1 MNGAKDIMDGMDD
14 QDVKDALEAMDRRSA
29 RQQEEWQYPRY
40 KPADPAMVARIYR
53 QMGRPYDASL
63 IPEEEKHYLNGWD
76 NGDDDDPPQAQPARN
91 LFQPSRGG
99 GRRTDQ
105 PWKLNWGEKGNMFG
119 AGVQPMSAKTSGTNW
134 WVDPKGM
141 YPQYGGG
148 AESLPPGEQANS
160 APAAPKSPQ
169 ALWDDHIWNSL
180 DVISAQTPKEKREAV
195 NRILNERRGDFDA
208 AYNAAYG
215 DKTADRWENDRKFT
229 LNAMGD
235 YVTGD
240 HLKAFGWQ
248 NVTDDMVK
256 DLNDTLKSYDITT
269 PSRIRHFLAQSAQ
282 ETNEGLWPTEQEFG
296 DNTYLDRQPYGRR
309 YSGGGNM
316 HTTWEE
322 NYDKLRKH
330 TGDDR
335 VMEGAD
341 YVAKNYPWL
350 SAGLFW
356 IDKDLNGVV
365 DRLEGKD
372 HDADV
377 AKVTKIVNGGDN
389 GLDNRR
395 KYLRELLGIIPD

>member
-1 MNGAKDIMDGMDD
+1 
-14 QDVKDALEAMDRRSA
+14 
-29 RQQEEWQYPRY
+29 
-40 KPADPAMVARIYR
+40 MVARIYR

-76 NGDDDDPPQAQPARN
+76 NGDDDDPPQAQPAQN

-119 AGVQPMSAKTSGTNW
+119 AGTQPMSAKTSGTNW

-148 AESLPPGEQANS
+148 AESLPPGEQASS
-160 APAAPKSPQ
+160 APAALKSPQ

-195 NRILNERRGDFDA
+195 KRILNERRGDFDA

-215 DKTADRWENDRKFT
+215 DKAADRWENDRKFT

-235 YVTGD
+235 YVTAD

-256 DLNDTLKSYDITT
+256 DLNNALMRYEITT
-269 PSRIRHFLAQSAQ
+269 PARIRHFLAQAAKESAKGYY
-282 ETNEGLWPTEQEFG
+282 TTEDG
-296 DNTYLDRQPYGRR
+296 DRNYFIQNYWDDEDRRNRLGNLSPEDAVNFR
-309 YSGGGNM
+309 GGGYIQ
-316 HTTWEE
+316 TTGRK
-322 NYDKLRKH
+322 NYKAFRDEV
-330 TGDDR
+330 GDDEVLTR
-335 VMEGAD
+335 GAD
-341 YVAKNYPWL
+341 RIAEKYPWL
-350 SAGLFW
+350 ASGFW
-356 IDKDLNGVV
+356 WKNNNMNTHV
-365 DRLEGKD
+365 DRLQGVD

-377 AKVTKIVNGGDN
+377 DSVTGVVNPGTDPDSKQERRGHYKDLFRII
-389 GLDNRR
+389 LD
-395 KYLRELLGIIPD
+395 